1 MPVKLFG
8 TLVQNLFKQ
17 IEIQNGSINMSLYL
31 ERYTFD
37 AITTAGFGKYLFILQ
52 CKYIYKLIYP
62 FQGYNANAIGDRESE
77 WVRLFSNLKNGAFNP
92 FFYFFPIFDTKLRWM
107 FPSRVKVHQEL
118 EIFLSK
124 ITEVIV
130 DKRASFKKSGVMD
143 SVDDSDKDLCTL
155 MIEAEESEGGKLTNE
170 QMMV

>member
-8 TLVQNLFKQ
+8 TLAQNLFKQ
-17 IEIQNGSINMSLYL
+17 IEIENGPVNMSLYL

-37 AITTAGFGKYLFILQ
+37 AITTAGFGKY
-52 CKYIYKLIYP
+52 YSYYNVNMYKLIYP
-62 FQGYNANAIGDRESE
+62 FEGYNANAIGDRESE
-77 WVRLFSNLKNGAFNP
+77 WVRLFTNLKEGVFNP
-92 FFYFFPIFDTKLRWM
+92 FFFFFPIFDTKLRWM
-107 FPSRVKVHQEL
+107 FPSRVKVHQDL
-118 EIFLSK
+118 KVFLSK

-130 DKRASFKKSGVMD
+130 EKRASFTNSGIMD
-143 SVDDSDKDLCTL
+143 SVNDNEKDLCTL